1 MFKGNLHTTAV
12 MLGGRLEDVENAS
25 GRAFDDEG
33 SGGRFLLSQGG
44 QCARD
49 TPFEYLE
56 AMIETARS
64 YGRY

>member
-1 MFKGNLHTTAV
+1 MRVRAG
-12 MLGGRLEDVENAS
+12 AS
-25 GRAFDDEG
+25 FSPTGD
-33 SGGRFLLSQGG
+33 QY
-44 QCARD
+44 ARD